1 MATLGRSPGA
11 APLTTADIPDNS
23 ITAAK
28 IVEGTITVGDIGTD
42 AVGTDEIADDAVTGA
57 KIENNPTIA
66 GNLTV
71 SGDLVPSTPLSHRNM
86 IINGAMNV
94 AQRGSTAH
102 ASSTYGAVDRFRI
115 FLDSTE
121 GRVTTTQD
129 SESPAGFSSSLK
141 VDCTTIVSSV
151 DAGDLVTVA
160 QVIEAQN
167 LQHLDYGS
175 ATAKDMV
182 LSFWIRS
189 PKSGV
194 HCVDMMQNDNSNKT
208 IIREFT
214 VASANTWEKFSVL
227 IPGDTSGVI
236 NNDNDRGLTIHWTLV
251 AGSDYTNHTLNAW
264 TATSGGGE
272 KTGSSNQQNL
282 LDNTA
287 NNFYLT
293 GVQLEL
299 GSNATPFEHR
309 SYGEELLRCQ
319 RYYQRNGG
327 DANMALASGA
337 SISSS
342 GVFAQGNLVC
352 TMRGTIS
359 MTFDTLWLYGSQN
372 SNMASGSL
380 DYQHPSSTCIGIN
393 ASSASTPFDR
403 VGEAQMILTN
413 SDAGYMAFDA
423 EL

>member
-1 MATLGRSPGA
+1 MADLKLNNVTTLTESGGGVAGTFSNV
-11 APLTTADIPDNS
+11 TASGN
-23 ITAAK
+23 
-28 IVEGTITVGDIGTD
+28 VTV
-42 AVGTDEIADDAVTGA
+42 A
-57 KIENNPTIA
+57 
-66 GNLTV
+66 
-71 SGDLVPSTPLSHRNM
+71 GDLVPATPLSNRNM

-94 AQRGSTAH
+94 AQRGGISH
-102 ASSTYGAVDRFRI
+102 ATNGVYSAVDRFKI

-121 GRVTTTQD
+121 GRVLTTHD
-129 SESPAGFSSSLK
+129 SESPAGFSNSLK

-167 LQHLDYGS
+167 LQHLDYGA

-189 PKSGV
+189 PKSGI
-194 HCVDMMQNDNSNKT
+194 HCVDMLQNDNSNKT

-236 NNDNDRGLTIHWTLV
+236 NNDTGPGLTIHWTLV

-299 GSNATPFEHR
+299 GSNATPFESR
-309 SYGEELLRCQ
+309 SYGDELARCQ
-319 RYYQRNGG
+319 RYHEIAGG
-327 DANMALASGA
+327 DYSGRFYSTTACEGVASFQVTKRATPIISKYGNPILHEQAIGA
-337 SISSS
+337 KTFSAVSA
-342 GVFAQGNLVC
+342 GVLGSTFAFYEC
-352 TMRGTIS
+352 TGT
-359 MTFDTLWLYGSQN
+359 
-372 SNMASGSL
+372 
-380 DYQHPSSTCIGIN
+380 
-393 ASSASTPFDR
+393 SSAT
-403 VGEAQMILTN
+403 
-413 SDAGYMAFDA
+413 AGNICWGRNAHLIVDA
-423 EL
+423 EI